1 MLLYIILIL
10 LVLIGLLFLLFVR
23 AILVKP
29 PKADGGVLEYMPR
42 RETPDGLY
50 ICESGRL
57 RKNRVGLW
65 ELYIE
70 GEAYRRGLITGKLT
84 AELIAKQEQ
93 IFVEEV
99 KNFVPS
105 AFYLFFLKLFVVFM
119 NRKLNRNVGEEYN
132 LEIYGISRS
141 ASDEFSKIGPA
152 YIRILNY
159 HAAHDIGHTL
169 ESLKFVGCTSFAA
182 WGDSSDDGRVVLGR
196 NFDFYMGDEFCSE
209 KIVSF
214 CKPDLGYRYMSVN
227 WGGLTGTVSGMNEH
241 GLAVTVNGA
250 KSEMPNKSAMPITI
264 LVKKILQYAKNINE
278 AFEIAKAHLIFVS
291 ESILVASA
299 QDHKAVAIEKSP
311 SKTVM
316 YDTGNNHIICTN
328 HFQSEAFADDKLNN
342 ENLLESASLYR
353 FKRMEEL
360 FEEHKPISPLSAAAI
375 LRDRFGLGGADIG
388 QGNEKAV
395 NQLLAH
401 HSVIFK
407 PEQRLVWV
415 SSWPYNLGEFVC
427 YDLNSV
433 FAHFPGMTENSDIDE
448 HEWALPPDEFCV
460 NGGFANFERFKEI
473 CTVLKTGTAGADDKI
488 MDELIELNPE
498 YFHTYLVLGDF
509 CLKIKKQEKAL
520 DYYKMALLKEIPT
533 TKERNV
539 ILSKARK
546 IGYKD

>member
-1 MLLYIILIL
+1 M
-10 LVLIGLLFLLFVR
+10 
-23 AILVKP
+23 
-29 PKADGGVLEYMPR
+29 
-42 RETPDGLY
+42 
-50 ICESGRL
+50 
-57 RKNRVGLW
+57 
-65 ELYIE
+65 
-70 GEAYRRGLITGKLT
+70 
-84 AELIAKQEQ
+84 
-93 IFVEEV
+93 
-99 KNFVPS
+99 
-105 AFYLFFLKLFVVFM
+105 
-119 NRKLNRNVGEEYN
+119 
-132 LEIYGISRS
+132 
-141 ASDEFSKIGPA
+141 
-152 YIRILNY
+152 
-159 HAAHDIGHTL
+159 
-169 ESLKFVGCTSFAA
+169 
-182 WGDSSDDGRVVLGR
+182 
-196 NFDFYMGDEFCSE
+196 
-209 KIVSF
+209 
-214 CKPDLGYRYMSVN
+214 
-227 WGGLTGTVSGMNEH
+227 TGTVSGMNEY

-264 LVKKILQYAKNINE
+264 LVKSILQYAKNINE
-278 AFEIAKAHLIFVS
+278 AFEIAKAHIIFVS

-316 YDTGNNHIICTN
+316 YDTGNDHIICTN

-375 LRDRFGLGGADIG
+375 LRDRFGLGGVDIG

-427 YDLNSV
+427 YNLNSV
-433 FAHFPGMTENSDIDE
+433 FNHFPGMTENNNIDE
-448 HEWALPPDEFCV
+448 TEWALPADEFIV
-460 NGGFANFERFKEI
+460 NGGFAKFERFKEI
-473 CTVLKTGTAGADDKI
+473 CNILKTGSTASAEADK
-488 MDELIELNPE
+488 MVDELIELNPE
-498 YFHTYLVLGDF
+498 YFHAYLVLGDYY
-509 CLKIKKQEKAL
+509 LKIKQHDKAL
-520 DYYKMALLKEIPT
+520 HYYKMALLKEIPT